1 MSREKRVRYARE
13 RREELET
20 RVESNRKGIERL
32 FLPPPTAAIYSSFV
46 ASPVVPLP
54 FAASFSFRLPHEGVP
69 RREVGALKVTYQK
82 AEPHR
87 KHKGSQKRRE
97 KKRRCSID
105 RSSFSVSLSSLSLS
119 LLSQT
124 RKSQNQ
130 KLQATRCLRTRTRC
144 ARWRTASS
152 SRSTA
157 R

>member
-105 RSSFSVSLSSLSLS
+105 RSSFSLS